1 MTPNTKF
8 HFMYITDNGSR
19 IHVSRAYDFND
30 AEFYDN
36 IEFVERYF
44 GVRCR
49 IFVTEC

>member
-1 MTPNTKF
+1 MTPKTKF
-8 HFMYITDNGSR
+8 YFSYVTDNGSC
-19 IHVSRAYDFND
+19 IHVSRPYDFND

-49 IFVTEC
+49 IFITED